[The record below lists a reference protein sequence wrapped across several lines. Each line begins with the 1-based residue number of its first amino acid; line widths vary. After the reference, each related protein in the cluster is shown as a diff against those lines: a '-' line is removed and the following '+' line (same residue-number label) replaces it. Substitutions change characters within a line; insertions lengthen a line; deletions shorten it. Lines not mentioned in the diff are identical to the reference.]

1 MATLPP
7 VTLGAIIM
15 GAFAVAAGVRPW
27 LLRRLVASAPISRQP
42 RRQFTVE
49 FGMCLAAGLLATAF
63 NTAVFDFPLGSGI
76 SLMFG
81 CAVAGFFLSLDMSLI
96 RERVIILES
105 MDTNESLPPPKRL
118 FPVTR
123 KFSLVAL
130 ATVLFVA
137 MVIVLVISRDI
148 VWLSKIEQTPEAF
161 WEAQLSVTYEIFFVM
176 GVLLIMIINLIISYA
191 RNLQLLFRN
200 ETRVLERV
208 GLGDLSQFV
217 PVTTNDE
224 FGLIA
229 DYTNLMIR
237 ALRHRIELLGALK
250 LAEEVQRSLL
260 PHTPPQLPGL
270 EISGTSLYCQETG
283 GDYFDYLPL
292 TDGRLAIV
300 VADAS
305 DHGVGAAL
313 HMSGARAYLV
323 FGARH
328 YDSPA
333 DLLNRINEHLV
344 NDSANTGR
352 FVAAFILE
360 IDTTRHRLRW
370 VRAGHE
376 PGLLYDP
383 RQDRFDLLDG
393 EGLVLGADADY
404 RYRQSVRSDWPA
416 GGVIVIGTDG
426 LHETRNTDGEMFGR
440 KRLQDIIRRHGN
452 EGAERIRDAVIED
465 IRRFQEGARQ
475 EDDLTLVVAKL
486 Q

>member
-7 VTLGAIIM
+7 VTLGAIIL
-15 GAFAVAAGVRPW
+15 GAFLIAAALRPW
-27 LLRRLVASAPISRQP
+27 LIRRAVTAAPISHQP
-42 RRQFTVE
+42 RRQYWVE
-49 FGMCLAAGLLATAF
+49 FGLCILAGLLATAY
-63 NTAVFDFPLGSGI
+63 NTAVFDFPLGSGL

-81 CAVAGFFLSLDMSLI
+81 CAVAGFFLSLDMSLT
-96 RERVIILES
+96 RERIIILES
-105 MDTNESLPPPKRL
+105 IDSKQSLPPPKRL

-176 GVLLIMIINLIISYA
+176 GVLLVMIINLIISYA
-191 RNLQLLFRN
+191 RNLQLLFQN

-208 GLGDLSQFV
+208 GLGDLSEFV

-224 FGLIA
+224 FGVIA

-237 ALRHRIELLGALK
+237 ALRHRIELIGALK

-260 PHTPPQLPGL
+260 PHEPPQLPGL
-270 EISGTSLYCQETG
+270 EISGISLYCQETG

-292 TDGRLAIV
+292 ADGRLAIV

-305 DHGVGAAL
+305 DHGIGAAL

-323 FGARH
+323 FGSRD
-328 YDSPA
+328 YDNPA
-333 DLLNRINEHLV
+333 TLLNRINEHLV
-344 NDSANTGR
+344 RDSANTGR
-352 FVAAFILE
+352 FVAAFLLE
-360 IDTTRHRLRW
+360 IDTGRRRLRW

-376 PGLLYDP
+376 PGLFYDP
-383 RQDRFDLLDG
+383 RRDRFDLLDG
-393 EGLVLGADADY
+393 DGLVLGADADY
-404 RYRQSVRSDWPA
+404 RYRESVRSDWPG
-416 GGVIVIGTDG
+416 GGVIVVGTDG
-426 LHETRNTDGEMFGR
+426 LHETRNTAGEMFGR
-440 KRLQDIIRRHGN
+440 RRLQELIRRHGSAS
-452 EGAERIRDAVIED
+452 AETLRDAIVGE
-465 IRRFQEGARQ
+465 IRKFQNGADL